1 MDPCAVSR
9 LFAKKGIILKPFVIG
24 IGLDK
29 SWQDNLD
36 CVGTFLMQ
44 LMKEI
49 FQIF

>member
-1 MDPCAVSR
+1 MLHV
-9 LFAKKGIILKPFVIG
+9 FHKKGIIIKPFVIG

-36 CVGTFLMQ
+36 CVGTFFDAL